1 MNGDGVLL
9 KNKQPDPDFPPAG
22 EHRHIDQG
30 AHERMGSFRNGAS
43 VGLFRHEDES
53 FHPYFNEFVA
63 IYPGRYRVRTSLW
76 ASSGTRARCC
86 RPAAPR
92 RPGSRS
98 SSSPATAAA
107 AATRAPCSA
116 TTTPRR

>member
-1 MNGDGVLL
+1 
-9 KNKQPDPDFPPAG
+9 
-22 EHRHIDQG
+22 
-30 AHERMGSFRNGAS
+30 MGSFRRPGSS

-53 FHPYFNEFVA
+53 FSPYFNEFVT

-76 ASSGTRARCC
+76 ASSGTRGRCS

-98 SSSPATAAA
+98 CSSPATAAA
-107 AATRAPCSA
+107 AQHPSYVLGYYDAPSLDA
-116 TTTPRR
+116 EGARVRRPG